1 MFTLCRAATLL
12 ALVFKDK
19 AMRTLL
25 AAGILIC
32 WAAPAAAEVT
42 ITPTGFAVENKIV
55 VPAAPDAVWAALVAP
70 ARYWSPAHS
79 YSGKAEN
86 FTLDAKAA
94 GCFCETLSGG
104 GSVEHMRVV
113 FAKPGSALRLVGGL
127 GPLQS
132 EGVAATLTWALKP
145 VAGGTEITQTY
156 VVGGHM
162 RFDVPATAPLVGQVL
177 NEQLTRLAALFPKN

>member
-1 MFTLCRAATLL
+1 MRFILPVLML
-12 ALVFKDK
+12 A
-19 AMRTLL
+19 
-25 AAGILIC
+25 
-32 WAAPAAAEVT
+32 AAPAAADVKISE
-42 ITPTGFAVENKIV
+42 TGFVVENKAV
-55 VPAAPDAVWAALVAP
+55 AAAAPDAVWAALVAP
-70 ARYWSPAHS
+70 ARYWNPDHS
-79 YSGKAEN
+79 YSGKAAN
-86 FTLDAKAA
+86 FTLDPKAG
-94 GCFCETLSGG
+94 GCFCEALPDG

-113 FAKPGSALRLVGGL
+113 FAGPGSMLRLVGGL

-145 VAGGTEITQTY
+145 VPNGTEITQTY

>member
-1 MFTLCRAATLL
+1 MRFILPVLML
-12 ALVFKDK
+12 A
-19 AMRTLL
+19 
-25 AAGILIC
+25 
-32 WAAPAAAEVT
+32 AAPAAADVKVSE
-42 ITPTGFAVENKIV
+42 TGFVVENKAV
-55 VPAAPDAVWAALVAP
+55 ASAAPDAVWAALVTP
-70 ARYWSPAHS
+70 ARYWNPDHS

-86 FTLDAKAA
+86 FTLDAKAG
-94 GCFCETLSGG
+94 GCFCEAVPNG

-113 FAKPGSALRLVGGL
+113 FVMPGSALRLVGGL

-145 VAGGTEITQTY
+145 VPTGTEITQTY

>member
-1 MFTLCRAATLL
+1 MRFILL
-12 ALVFKDK
+12 AL
-19 AMRTLL
+19 ML
-25 AAGILIC
+25 AAT
-32 WAAPAAAEVT
+32 PAAADVKIGES
-42 ITPTGFAVENKIV
+42 GFVVENKAV
-55 VPAAPDAVWAALVAP
+55 AAAAPDAVWAALVAP
-70 ARYWSPAHS
+70 ARYWSPDHS

-86 FTLDAKAA
+86 FTLDAKAG
-94 GCFCETLSGG
+94 GCFCEALPSG

-113 FAKPGSALRLVGGL
+113 FAMPGNTLRLVGGL

-145 VAGGTEITQTY
+145 VPNGTEITQTY

-177 NEQLTRLAALFPKN
+177 NEQLTRLAALFPKD

>member
-1 MFTLCRAATLL
+1 
-12 ALVFKDK
+12 
-19 AMRTLL
+19 MRYILPVLML
-25 AAGILIC
+25 AAV
-32 WAAPAAAEVT
+32 PAAAEVKVGE
-42 ITPTGFAVENKIV
+42 TGFVVENRAV
-55 VPAAPDAVWAALVAP
+55 VSAAPDAVWAALVAP
-70 ARYWSPAHS
+70 ARYWNPDHS

-86 FTLDAKAA
+86 FTLDARAS
-94 GCFCETLSGG
+94 GCFCETLPGG

-113 FAKPGSALRLVGGL
+113 LAMPGSMLRLVGGL

-132 EGVAATLTWALKP
+132 EGVAATLTWALKAVP
-145 VAGGTEITQTY
+145 NGTEIAQTY

>member
-1 MFTLCRAATLL
+1 MRYILPVLLL
-12 ALVFKDK
+12 A
-19 AMRTLL
+19 
-25 AAGILIC
+25 
-32 WAAPAAAEVT
+32 AAPAAADVKVSEN
-42 ITPTGFAVENKIV
+42 GFVVENTAV
-55 VPAAPDAVWAALVAP
+55 AAAPPVAVWAALVAP

-86 FTLDAKAA
+86 FTLDAKAG
-94 GCFCETLSGG
+94 GCFCEALPGG

-145 VAGGTEITQTY
+145 VPTGTEITQTY

-162 RFDVPATAPLVGQVL
+162 RFDVPATAPIVGQVL
-177 NEQLTRLAALFPKN
+177 NEQLTRLAALFPEN

>member
-1 MFTLCRAATLL
+1 MRFILPVLML
-12 ALVFKDK
+12 A
-19 AMRTLL
+19 
-25 AAGILIC
+25 
-32 WAAPAAAEVT
+32 AAPAAADVKVSE
-42 ITPTGFAVENKIV
+42 TGFVVENKAV
-55 VPAAPDAVWAALVAP
+55 ASAAPDAVWAALVTP
-70 ARYWSPAHS
+70 ARYWNPDHS

-86 FTLDAKAA
+86 FTLDAKAG
-94 GCFCETLSGG
+94 GCFCEALPNG

-113 FAKPGSALRLVGGL
+113 FVMPGSALRLVGGL

-145 VAGGTEITQTY
+145 VPTGTEITQTY

>member
-1 MFTLCRAATLL
+1 MRFILPVLML
-12 ALVFKDK
+12 A
-19 AMRTLL
+19 
-25 AAGILIC
+25 
-32 WAAPAAAEVT
+32 AAPAAADVKVSE
-42 ITPTGFAVENKIV
+42 TGFVVENKAV
-55 VPAAPDAVWAALVAP
+55 ASAAPDAVWAALVTP
-70 ARYWSPAHS
+70 ARYWNPDHS

-86 FTLDAKAA
+86 FTLDAKAG
-94 GCFCETLSGG
+94 GCFCEALPNG

-113 FAKPGSALRLVGGL
+113 FVMPGSALRLVGGL

-132 EGVAATLTWALKP
+132 EGVAATLTWALKSVP
-145 VAGGTEITQTY
+145 TGTEITQTY

>member
-1 MFTLCRAATLL
+1 MRFILPVLML
-12 ALVFKDK
+12 A
-19 AMRTLL
+19 
-25 AAGILIC
+25 
-32 WAAPAAAEVT
+32 AAPAAADVKVSE
-42 ITPTGFAVENKIV
+42 TGFVVENKAV
-55 VPAAPDAVWAALVAP
+55 ASAAPDAVWAALVTP
-70 ARYWSPAHS
+70 ARYWNPDHS

-86 FTLDAKAA
+86 FTLDAKAG
-94 GCFCETLSGG
+94 GCFCEALPNG

-113 FAKPGSALRLVGGL
+113 FVMPGSALRLVGGL

-145 VAGGTEITQTY
+145 VPTGTEITQTY

-177 NEQLTRLAALFPKN
+177 NEQLTRLAALFPRH